1 MSSQRYWG
9 LFGIALGMAAHSFVI
24 GRLLG
29 SSFFMLLFFW
39 GWVAVAAYQ
48 GRLDSARSMAIT
60 MMVILAAATAGFLL
74 MPNDFHNSLAYYTI
88 ALYPALVS
96 WVCVFFY
103 IRYLQQR
110 EDAGFVQPPRSTPQR
125 RPV

>member
-1 MSSQRYWG
+1 
-9 LFGIALGMAAHSFVI
+9 MAAHSFVV

-39 GWVAVAAYQ
+39 GWVAFAAYQ

-60 MMVILAAATAGFLL
+60 MTVILAAASACLVFV
-74 MPNDFHNSLAYYTI
+74 PNDFHNSLAYYTI
-88 ALYPALVS
+88 ALYPAFVS

-110 EDAGFVQPPRSTPQR
+110 EEAGFARPRRNTPQR
-125 RPV
+125 RLV